1 MNVRR
6 MKSLASVVG
15 GASIVAAIGVCL
27 LNSTASKTDHIAG
40 GPSDD
45 GSTTGRYTQPVL
57 PAMSLNP
64 TDLSTGATATAQTPA
79 ATLATSAAA
88 PTFKATP
95 PPGF

>member
-1 MNVRR
+1 MNVKRV
-6 MKSLASVVG
+6 KSLASVVG
-15 GASIVAAIGVCL
+15 GAAIVAAIGVCL
-27 LNSTASKTDHIAG
+27 LDSPATTDHVAG

-45 GSTTGRYTQPVL
+45 GSTTGQYTQPVL

-64 TDLSTGATATAQTPA
+64 TNLSTGATATAQTPA

-88 PTFKATP
+88 PTYKATP